1 MCHGDSVPPHTPS
14 YVIARNWVGC
24 GLGTTNNQYF
34 GGCSGNTTAGA
45 LCCPTGAPAASGCAS
60 GANSQTFGEIAGCAG
75 KVTWGA
81 AGTLC
86 APGYTVCSAAQ
97 WAAVTDGGAAT
108 APTHNYWTSDADLRY
123 SGSEESCSVSTSTG
137 TSCNYGTTVPMRV
150 CGAGTDPDPDGNRCI
165 AAGCG
170 LEVSSKHTVF
180 GGCADD
186 GRATPDGGSDD
197 AYTRAGTV
205 CCCNP

>member
-1 MCHGDSVPPHTPS
+1 
-14 YVIARNWVGC
+14 
-24 GLGTTNNQYF
+24 
-34 GGCSGNTTAGA
+34 
-45 LCCPTGAPAASGCAS
+45 
-60 GANSQTFGEIAGCAG
+60 
-75 KVTWGA
+75 
-81 AGTLC
+81 
-86 APGYTVCSAAQ
+86 VCSAAQ